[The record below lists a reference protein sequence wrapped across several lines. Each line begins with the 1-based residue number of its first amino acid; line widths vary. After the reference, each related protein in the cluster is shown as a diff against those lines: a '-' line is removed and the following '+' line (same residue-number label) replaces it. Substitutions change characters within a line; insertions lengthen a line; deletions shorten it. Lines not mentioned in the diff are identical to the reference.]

1 VFVMALVPET
11 RGRTLELIETNLA
24 RGRRVRD
31 LGLPLQTDRATAI
44 SENGVIT

>member
-1 VFVMALVPET
+1 VPET

-31 LGLPLQTDRATAI
+31 LGLPLQTESAAVI
-44 SENGVIT
+44 SQNEVIS